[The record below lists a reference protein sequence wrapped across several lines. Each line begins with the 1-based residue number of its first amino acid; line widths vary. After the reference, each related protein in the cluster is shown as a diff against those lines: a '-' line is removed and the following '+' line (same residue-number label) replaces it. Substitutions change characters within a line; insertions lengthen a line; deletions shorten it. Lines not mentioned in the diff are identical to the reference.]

1 MVLFEAGL
9 SIFGIR
15 LYAICILMGIIVG
28 VFMMIREGKRLGIY
42 SDFIYYGVIITVP
55 LAIVGAR
62 LWYILF
68 NLDEGWT
75 FSKIIGLDGG
85 LAGLGIQGGVIV
97 AMIVVYF
104 WCRHKKMPLYR
115 VIDIIA
121 PALLIAQVFGRWGNF
136 FNKELYGPEIKNV
149 ALFKALL
156 PRFITDNMY
165 ILGKYRHPTFL
176 YEGSLN
182 LLGAIIMLV
191 LRRKF
196 KKLKSG
202 DLMGA
207 YLCWYGFVRIIT
219 ETLRS
224 KSGANEVLMIGG
236 VYVSILLSAI
246 FIALGLLFLILKRK
260 FGPQDYYQDILNA
273 VKKNRIDTVLFDL
286 DGTLLDTKPLI
297 DKSFIY
303 TFQHFFP
310 KHNLTDEELSSF
322 FGPTL
327 HDTFSRYSSDEAQI
341 EEMISYYKKYNEENH
356 TKENIKP
363 FDGAVD
369 MLKTLHRKGY
379 KLGVVSSKR
388 KDTILL
394 GLDLYDMAKYFDVI
408 LGSDEVENPKP
419 APDGILKALE
429 LLKPEANV
437 LYVGD
442 NPSDIEAGINARVK
456 TCDVMYS
463 EKFEECEKLNPNYCV
478 KDLSSIISILG
489 E

>member
-1 MVLFEAGL
+1 MALFEAGL

-149 ALFKALL
+149 ALFKVLL

-165 ILGKYRHPTFL
+165 ISGKYRHPTFL

-207 YLCWYGFVRIIT
+207 YLCWYGMVRIIT

-260 FGPQDYYQDILNA
+260 FGPQDYYQDILNV

-303 TFQHFFP
+303 TFQRFFP

-442 NPSDIEAGINARVK
+442 NPSDIEAGINAHVK

>member
-1 MVLFEAGL
+1 MALFDAGL

-15 LYAICILMGIIVG
+15 LYALCILLGIIVG
-28 VFMMIREGKRLGIY
+28 VYMMIKEGKRLGIY

-55 LAIVGAR
+55 FAIVGAR
-62 LWYILF
+62 LWYVLF

-85 LAGLGIQGGVIV
+85 LAGLAIQGGVIV
-97 AMIVVYF
+97 AMIVIYF
-104 WCRHKKMPLYR
+104 WCRHKNMALYK
-115 VIDIIA
+115 VIDIVA

-149 ALFKALL
+149 TLFKALL

-182 LLGAIIMLV
+182 LLGAIIMLI

-196 KKLKSG
+196 TKLKSG
-202 DLMGA
+202 DLIGG
-207 YLCWYGFVRIIT
+207 YLVWYGVVRIIT

-224 KSGANEVLMIGG
+224 KSGANEVLMLGG
-236 VYVSILLSAI
+236 IRVSILISII
-246 FIALGLLFLILKRK
+246 FIILGISFLILKRF
-260 FGPQDYYQDILNA
+260 FGPQDYYKDILA
-273 VKKNRIDTVLFDL
+273 EVKKNRVDTVLFDL

-297 DKSFIY
+297 DKSFVY

-310 KHNLTDEELSSF
+310 NHNLTDQELASF

-327 HDTFSRYSSDEAQI
+327 HETFSRYAKDEAQI
-341 EEMISYYKKYNEENH
+341 QEMIDYYRKYNEENH
-356 TKENIKP
+356 NKENIKP
-363 FDGAVD
+363 FNGCLD

-379 KLGVVSSKR
+379 KLGIVSSKK
-388 KDTILL
+388 KDTVML

-408 LGSDEVENPKP
+408 IGGDDVSNPKP
-419 APDGILKALE
+419 APDGILKAIEILH
-429 LLKPEANV
+429 PEANI

-442 NPSDIEAGINARVK
+442 NPTDIEAGINARVK

-478 KDLSSIISILG
+478 KDLMSIISILG

>member
-1 MVLFEAGL
+1 MALFDAGL

-15 LYAICILMGIIVG
+15 LYALCILTGIIVG
-28 VFMMIREGKRLGIY
+28 VYMMIKEGKRLGIY
-42 SDFIYYGVIITVP
+42 SDFIYYGVIIAVP

-85 LAGLGIQGGVIV
+85 LAGLAIQGGVIV
-97 AMIVVYF
+97 AMIVIYL
-104 WCRHKKMPLYR
+104 WSKHKHMPLYR
-115 VIDIIA
+115 VIDIVA

-149 ALFKALL
+149 TLFKALL

-165 ILGKYRHPTFL
+165 IAGKYRHPTFL

-182 LLGAIIMLV
+182 LLGAIIMLI

-196 KKLKSG
+196 SKLKSG
-202 DLMGA
+202 DLMGG
-207 YLCWYGFVRIIT
+207 YLVWYGMVRIIT

-224 KSGANEVLMIGG
+224 KSGANEVLMLGG
-236 VYVSILLSAI
+236 IKVSILMSII
-246 FIALGLLFLILKRK
+246 FIVLGLAFLILKRIW
-260 FGPQDYYQDILNA
+260 GPQDYYKDILA
-273 VKKNRIDTVLFDL
+273 EIKKNRIDTVLFDL

-297 DKSFIY
+297 DQSFIY

-310 KHNLTDEELSSF
+310 EHSLTDEELSSF

-327 HDTFSRYSSDEAQI
+327 YETFSRYSNDEKQI

-363 FDGAVD
+363 FDGALD

-388 KDTILL
+388 QETLLL
-394 GLDLYDMAKYFDVI
+394 GLDLYGMTKYFDVI
-408 LGSDEVENPKP
+408 LGGDKVDNPKP
-419 APDGILKALE
+419 APDGILKAIE
-429 LLKPEANV
+429 ILKPEANV

-442 NPSDIEAGINARVK
+442 NPTDIEAGINAHVK

-463 EKFEECEKLNPNYCV
+463 EKFEECEKLNPTYCI
-478 KDLSSIISILG
+478 KDLTSIISILG

>member
-356 TKENIKP
+356 TKESIKP

>member
-1 MVLFEAGL
+1 MALFEAGL

-165 ILGKYRHPTFL
+165 ISGKYRHPTFL

-207 YLCWYGFVRIIT
+207 YLCWYGMVRIIT

-260 FGPQDYYQDILNA
+260 FGPQDYYQDILNE

-303 TFQHFFP
+303 TFQRFFP

-442 NPSDIEAGINARVK
+442 NPSDIEAGINAHVK